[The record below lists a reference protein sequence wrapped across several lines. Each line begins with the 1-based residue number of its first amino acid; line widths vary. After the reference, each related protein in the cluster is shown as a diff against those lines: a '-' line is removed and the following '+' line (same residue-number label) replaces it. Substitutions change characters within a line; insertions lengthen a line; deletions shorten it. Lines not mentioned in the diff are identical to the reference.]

1 MDKNPSK
8 KIVKKKQNANLW
20 KKKNTEHK
28 KWRTKHK
35 ETSEINKIQNIWKKK
50 SSVFHLLK

>member
-20 KKKNTEHK
+20 KKNTEHK

-50 SSVFHLLK
+50 SSVFHFLK